1 MKRYLNQQKIWRFL
15 NMKEIDKVYVNYVII
30 TAVIRIELAAEIMT
44 VRKDSIISNKRFTAF
59 PGNINREIN

>member
-1 MKRYLNQQKIWRFL
+1 
-15 NMKEIDKVYVNYVII
+15 MKEIDKVYVNYVII